1 MIWYQ
6 RAQVSHN
13 ADYYF
18 QKAVLVPKVQSTA
31 GGTLNVL
38 CYVRTLDRLLHY
50 YEVQA
55 WTLPYIKAARAPLK
69 RGGGAENRETRR
81 KKKKKGKKPCY
92 H

>member
-1 MIWYQ
+1 MIWYH

-50 YEVQA
+50 YEVHA
-55 WTLPYIKAARAPLK
+55 WALPYIKAARAPS
-69 RGGGAENRETRR
+69 REEEGQKTERPDVR
-81 KKKKKGKKPCY
+81 KKKGKKPCY